1 VGGWIVSLFRRRKK
15 RIPEEKDEGVPPET
29 LLGVLGINRWRVP
42 EGYQEVENYPL
53 RAPFSYCIVAKNEK
67 TSENLYIVDELPMD
81 MGEREVYSK
90 LQNLLEKELE
100 APREGQSL
108 LEAYNEQVPLIIDEN
123 KKTVADLSP
132 IGLKKVLY
140 YLERD
145 IAGFGKI
152 DPLMF
157 DPAIEDISC
166 TGFGRAMFLWHRN
179 YENIRT
185 TVHFGEDELNNLL
198 MKLVHKAGKHVS
210 MAYPI
215 VDATLPGKHRLAVT
229 YGKEVTPT
237 GTSFTIRKF
246 RTDPLTI
253 IDLIRM
259 ETLSE
264 SAAAYLWLLEE
275 NKYSVMIVGT
285 TGAGKT
291 TALNAIAGLTHPS
304 YKIITIEEVAE
315 INLPHENWVSTIA
328 RPGFGIERAGEISL
342 YDLIKSAVR
351 HRPDLIIV
359 GEIRGEESY
368 VLFQSLATGHG
379 GLCTMHADSVDIAL
393 TRLTQPPMSIP
404 ASILPLM
411 NCLIVVKHVRSPIFI
426 DGEARVSTRKF
437 VKIAEVRQSGASQEV
452 SSWNPGS
459 DTFTEDFEGS
469 YLFRQLALSLDLSVD
484 YILKELERRRDVL
497 RWMVNMNIRD
507 YKSVNEVLNRYYN
520 NPEVMYQKVVQSI

>member
-1 VGGWIVSLFRRRKK
+1 MFRRKK
-15 RIPEEKDEGVPPET
+15 KRIQEEKDEGVPRET

-53 RAPFSYCIVAKNEK
+53 RAPFSYCIVARNEQ
-67 TSENLYIVDELPMD
+67 TSERLYIVDELPMNLD
-81 MGEREVYSK
+81 EREVFTK
-90 LQNLLEKELE
+90 IRGLLERELE

-108 LEAYNEQVPLIIDEN
+108 LEAFNEQVPLIVDEN
-123 KKTVADLSP
+123 RKLVADLSP

-152 DPLMF
+152 EPLMF
-157 DPAIEDISC
+157 DHAIEDISC
-166 TGFGRAMFLWHRN
+166 TGFGKAVFLWHRN

-185 TVHFGEDELNNLL
+185 TIHFGEEELNDFI

-210 MAYPI
+210 LAYPI
-215 VDATLPGKHRLAVT
+215 MDATLPGKHRLAVT
-229 YGKEVTPT
+229 YGKEVTPS

-246 RTDPLTI
+246 RTDPITI

-264 SAAAYLWLLEE
+264 SAAAYLWMLVE
-275 NKYSVMIVGT
+275 NKYSVMIVGA

-291 TALNAIAGLTHPS
+291 TALNAVACLTHPA
-304 YKIITIEEVAE
+304 YKIISIEEVAE

-328 RPGFGIERAGEISL
+328 RPGFGIERTGEISL

-351 HRPDLIIV
+351 HRPDLILV

-379 GLCTMHADSVDIAL
+379 GLCTMHADSVEIAL
-393 TRLTQPPMSIP
+393 TRLTQPPMDIP
-404 ASILPLM
+404 PSILPLM
-411 NCLIVVKHVRSPIFI
+411 NCFIVVKHVRAPIFI
-426 DGEARVSTRKF
+426 EGDKRISSRKF
-437 VKIAEVRQSGASQEV
+437 VDIAEVRQSGESQEV
-452 SSWNPGS
+452 SSWNPKS
-459 DTFTEDFEGS
+459 DTFTEDFDGS
-469 YLFRQLALSLDLSVD
+469 YLLKQLALNLDLSVD
-484 YILKELERRRDVL
+484 YLLKEMERRRDVL
-497 RWMVNMNIRD
+497 LWMVNMNIRD

-520 NPEVMYQKVVQSI
+520 SPEVMYQKVAQSI

>member
-1 VGGWIVSLFRRRKK
+1 MFRRKK
-15 RIPEEKDEGVPPET
+15 KRIQEEKDEGVPRET

-53 RAPFSYCIVAKNEK
+53 RAPFSYCIVARNEQ
-67 TSENLYIVDELPMD
+67 TSERLYIVDELPMNLD
-81 MGEREVYSK
+81 EREVFIK
-90 LQNLLEKELE
+90 IQGLLEKELE

-108 LEAYNEQVPLIIDEN
+108 LEAFNEQVPLIVDEN
-123 KKTVADLSP
+123 RKLVADLSP

-152 DPLMF
+152 EPLMF
-157 DPAIEDISC
+157 DHAIEDISC
-166 TGFGRAMFLWHRN
+166 TGFGKAVFLWHRN

-185 TVHFGEDELNNLL
+185 TVHFGEEELNDFI

-210 MAYPI
+210 LAYPI

-229 YGKEVTPT
+229 YGKEVTPS

-246 RTDPLTI
+246 RTDPITI

-264 SAAAYLWLLEE
+264 SAAAYLWLLVE
-275 NKYSVMIVGT
+275 NKYSVMIVGA

-291 TALNAIAGLTHPS
+291 TALNAVACLTHPA
-304 YKIITIEEVAE
+304 YKIISIEEVAE

-328 RPGFGIERAGEISL
+328 RPGFGIERTGEISL

-351 HRPDLIIV
+351 HRPDLILV

-379 GLCTMHADSVDIAL
+379 GLCTMHADSVEIAL
-393 TRLTQPPMSIP
+393 TRLTQPPMDIP
-404 ASILPLM
+404 PAILPLM
-411 NCLIVVKHVRSPIFI
+411 NCFIVVKHVRAPIFVEGDKRI
-426 DGEARVSTRKF
+426 SSRKF
-437 VKIAEVRQSGASQEV
+437 VDIAEVRQSGESQEV
-452 SSWNPGS
+452 SSWNPRS
-459 DTFTEDFEGS
+459 DTFTEDFDGS
-469 YLFRQLALSLDLSVD
+469 YLLKQLALNLDLSVD
-484 YILKELERRRDVL
+484 YLLKEMERRRDVL
-497 RWMVNMNIRD
+497 LWMVNMNIRD

-520 NPEVMYQKVVQSI
+520 SPEVMYQKVAQSI

>member
-1 VGGWIVSLFRRRKK
+1 MFRRKK
-15 RIPEEKDEGVPPET
+15 KSRFQEEKDEGVPRDT
-29 LLGVLGINRWRVP
+29 LLGVLGMNRWRVP

-53 RAPFSYCIVAKNEK
+53 RAPFSYCIIARNERS
-67 TSENLYIVDELPMD
+67 SERLYIVDELPMD
-81 MGEREVYSK
+81 MDERAVFTK
-90 LQNLLEKELE
+90 LQGLLEKELE

-108 LEAYNEQVPLIIDEN
+108 LEAFNEQVPLIIDEN
-123 KKTVADLSP
+123 KKLVSDLSP

-152 DPLMF
+152 DPMMF

-185 TVHFGEDELNNLL
+185 TVQFREEELNDFI

-229 YGKEVTPT
+229 YGKEVTPS

-246 RTDPLTI
+246 RTDPLTV

-264 SAAAYLWLLEE
+264 SAAAYLWLLME
-275 NKYSVMIVGT
+275 NKYSVMIVGA

-291 TALNAIAGLTHPS
+291 TALNAVACLTHPS

-315 INLPHENWVSTIA
+315 INLPHENWVSTIS
-328 RPGFGIERAGEISL
+328 RPGFGIEKTGEISL

-351 HRPDLIIV
+351 HRPDLILV

-393 TRLTQPPMSIP
+393 KRLTQPPMNIP
-404 ASILPLM
+404 VSILPLM
-411 NCLIVVKHVRSPIFI
+411 NCFIVVKHVKSPIFVE
-426 DGEARVSTRKF
+426 GEKHVSSRKF
-437 VKIAEVRQSGASQEV
+437 VNMAEVRRSGEPQEI
-452 SSWNPGS
+452 SSWNPGT
-459 DTFTEDFEGS
+459 DTFTEDFKGS
-469 YLFRQLALSLDLSVD
+469 YMLKQLALSLDLSVD
-484 YILKELERRRDVL
+484 YLLKELEKRRDVL
-497 RWMVNMNIRD
+497 LWMVNMNIRD

-520 NPEVMYQKVVQSI
+520 NPEAMYQKVVQSI

>member
-1 VGGWIVSLFRRRKK
+1 MFRRKK
-15 RIPEEKDEGVPPET
+15 KRIQEEKDEGVPRET

-53 RAPFSYCIVAKNEK
+53 RAPFSYCIVARNEQ
-67 TSENLYIVDELPMD
+67 TSERLYIVDELPMNLD
-81 MGEREVYSK
+81 EREVFIKIQS
-90 LQNLLEKELE
+90 LLEKELE

-108 LEAYNEQVPLIIDEN
+108 LEAFNEQVPLIVDEN
-123 KKTVADLSP
+123 RKLVADLSP

-152 DPLMF
+152 EPLMF
-157 DPAIEDISC
+157 DHAIEDISC
-166 TGFGRAMFLWHRN
+166 TGFGKAVFLWHRN

-185 TVHFGEDELNNLL
+185 TVHFGEEELNDFI

-210 MAYPI
+210 LAYPI

-229 YGKEVTPT
+229 YGKEVTPS

-246 RTDPLTI
+246 RTDPITI

-264 SAAAYLWLLEE
+264 SAAAYLWLLVE
-275 NKYSVMIVGT
+275 NKYSVMIVGA

-291 TALNAIAGLTHPS
+291 TALNAVACLTHPA
-304 YKIITIEEVAE
+304 YKIISIEEVAE

-328 RPGFGIERAGEISL
+328 RPGFGIERTGEISL

-351 HRPDLIIV
+351 HRPDLILV

-379 GLCTMHADSVDIAL
+379 GLCTMHADSVEIAL
-393 TRLTQPPMSIP
+393 TRLTQPPMDIP
-404 ASILPLM
+404 PAILPLM
-411 NCLIVVKHVRSPIFI
+411 NCFIVVKHVRAPIFVEGDKRI
-426 DGEARVSTRKF
+426 SSRKF
-437 VKIAEVRQSGASQEV
+437 VDIAEVRQSGESQEV
-452 SSWNPGS
+452 SSWNPRS
-459 DTFTEDFEGS
+459 DTFTEDFDGS
-469 YLFRQLALSLDLSVD
+469 YLLKQLALNLDLSVD
-484 YILKELERRRDVL
+484 YLLKEMERRRDVL
-497 RWMVNMNIRD
+497 LWMVNMNIRD

-520 NPEVMYQKVVQSI
+520 SPEVLYQKVAQSI

>member
-1 VGGWIVSLFRRRKK
+1 
-15 RIPEEKDEGVPPET
+15 
-29 LLGVLGINRWRVP
+29 
-42 EGYQEVENYPL
+42 
-53 RAPFSYCIVAKNEK
+53 
-67 TSENLYIVDELPMD
+67 
-81 MGEREVYSK
+81 
-90 LQNLLEKELE
+90 
-100 APREGQSL
+100 
-108 LEAYNEQVPLIIDEN
+108 
-123 KKTVADLSP
+123 
-132 IGLKKVLY
+132 
-140 YLERD
+140 
-145 IAGFGKI
+145 
-152 DPLMF
+152 
-157 DPAIEDISC
+157 
-166 TGFGRAMFLWHRN
+166 
-179 YENIRT
+179 
-185 TVHFGEDELNNLL
+185 

-359 GEIRGEESY
+359 G
-368 VLFQSLATGHG
+368 
-379 GLCTMHADSVDIAL
+379 
-393 TRLTQPPMSIP
+393 
-404 ASILPLM
+404 
-411 NCLIVVKHVRSPIFI
+411 
-426 DGEARVSTRKF
+426 
-437 VKIAEVRQSGASQEV
+437 
-452 SSWNPGS
+452 
-459 DTFTEDFEGS
+459 
-469 YLFRQLALSLDLSVD
+469 
-484 YILKELERRRDVL
+484 
-497 RWMVNMNIRD
+497 
-507 YKSVNEVLNRYYN
+507 
-520 NPEVMYQKVVQSI
+520 